1 MQKVRIGYFLYSSK
15 SKNENSVPLYV
26 KIRVSGTVTSF
37 SSGCSIP
44 KNQWCSDTKRVKGKS
59 TEALNANNRLKI
71 IEKEIYA
78 HAFALENHGKEITAQ
93 ILRDYVLG
101 KEKKPT
107 IRDAM
112 NDYISMIQGLIGAK
126 YSVKTLEKYKQ
137 TQTRIIEFMV
147 KHRKVDDLPLSSLS
161 DGFLMDFENYV
172 RGVLKNH
179 QSTCAKHFQRFSTMI
194 RYAKQKGLIDKFPFE
209 TYCLKP
215 IQKEVTYLTMDEV
228 NTLIS
233 TDFGESLNR
242 VRDCFV
248 FSIYTGLAYTEL
260 RNLHGNHI
268 VTGFDGAK
276 WIKMVRK
283 KTQKEFMVPIL
294 PIAWNILMNYN
305 PHGLEGKLLLPT
317 ISNVKIN
324 KYLKIIGAKCGIKT
338 HITVHLARR
347 TFAVTILMMND
358 VPIHVISETL
368 GHSSTSVTI
377 KAYTK
382 VLPQMTKNHF
392 DRLKNLLSE

>member
-1 MQKVRIGYFLYSSK
+1 M
-15 SKNENSVPLYV
+15 NE
-26 KIRVSGTVTSF
+26 
-37 SSGCSIP
+37 
-44 KNQWCSDTKRVKGKS
+44 
-59 TEALNANNRLKI
+59 
-71 IEKEIYA
+71 
-78 HAFALENHGKEITAQ
+78 
-93 ILRDYVLG
+93 
-101 KEKKPT
+101 
-107 IRDAM
+107 
-112 NDYISMIQGLIGAK
+112 YISMIQGLIGAK

-194 RYAKQKGLIDKFPFE
+194 RYAKQKSMIDKFPFE
-209 TYCLKP
+209 TYSLKP
-215 IQKEVTYLTMDEV
+215 IQKDVTYLTMDEV
-228 NTLIS
+228 NKLTS

-242 VRDCFV
+242 TRDCFA

-283 KTQKEFMVPIL
+283 KTQKEFLVPIL
-294 PIAWNILMNYN
+294 PTAWNILMKYN

-317 ISNVKIN
+317 ISNAKTN
-324 KYLKIIGAKCGIKT
+324 QNLKIIAAKCGIKT

-358 VPIHVISETL
+358 VPIHVISEVL
-368 GHSSTSVTI
+368 GHSNITVTA
-377 KAYTK
+377 KAYSKT
-382 VLPQMTKNHF
+382 LPTMTKTHF
-392 DRLKNLLSE
+392 DRVKEIL